1 MLVPQDKV
9 IGIHIVG
16 QAFVFASLGNA
27 RVDVALGLLVDGEI
41 PAVRLF
47 RRNALQ
53 VFDIRR
59 FIQIQHLVEV
69 LAVFLF
75 KDPRVVTFLVR
86 RRVVAVLDHFIDEEQ
101 GQDLDALLEQ
111 RLLLVEVR
119 LDRLPNLDA
128 A

>member
-1 MLVPQDKV
+1 M
-9 IGIHIVG
+9 
-16 QAFVFASLGNA
+16 
-27 RVDVALGLLVDGEI
+27 
-41 PAVRLF
+41 RLF

-59 FIQIQHLVEV
+59 FIQIQHLVQV